1 MKLGLA
7 LAGGGVKGA
16 AHIGVIKALEENDIQ
31 VDMIAGTSIG
41 SIVAALYA
49 MGYSTEK
56 MLELFKYFSKEIMKT
71 NPKYMIDNI
80 KNRKR
85 LLGYGLLSGE
95 NIEIALEECAKQKH
109 ISHIQQVPMPLA
121 IPSVDIVESKKYVFT
136 NGPLQEDYYIKD
148 ALIAK
153 AVRASSSYP
162 LIFAPCEYL
171 NHMFVDGGI
180 LDNVPAGEVR
190 KLGADK
196 VLTIKFS
203 ASLNS
208 VPKNLYEVAFKSV
221 DILFDN
227 RAHEA
232 VQESDMVIDLDLE
245 QASVFNIKKIDYCY
259 NIGYITTLTKMKQ
272 IKEMLKSKE

>member
-95 NIEIALEECAKQKH
+95 NIQIALEECAKQKYITH
-109 ISHIQQVPMPLA
+109 IKQVPMPLA
-121 IPSVDIVESKKYVFT
+121 IPSVDIIESKKYVFT
-136 NGPLQEDYYIKD
+136 NGPLQEAYYIKD

-272 IKEMLKSKE
+272 IKEMLKREE